1 MFAWFIA
8 SLSKTPRKQRL
19 FYLRPSRANITRAGE
34 CYYGV
39 AWPNT
44 EMKMRKLLTPTL
56 VALSLA
62 GSLTAVS
69 ARTYRDPPV
78 RQQESSQPSIPSGP
92 TDRGYLAE

>member
-1 MFAWFIA
+1 VFAWFIA

-19 FYLRPSRANITRAGE
+19 FYLRPSRANIN
-34 CYYGV
+34 GV

-56 VALSLA
+56 VVLSLA

-69 ARTYRDPPV
+69 AQTYESPV